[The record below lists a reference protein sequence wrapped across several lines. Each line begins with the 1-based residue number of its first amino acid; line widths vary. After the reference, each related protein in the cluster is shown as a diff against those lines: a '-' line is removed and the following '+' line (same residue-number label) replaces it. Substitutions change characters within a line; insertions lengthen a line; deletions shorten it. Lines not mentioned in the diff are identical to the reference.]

1 MKNYFKTSSKTI
13 YMEDFL
19 NKKNK
24 IAVIGV
30 SNNHEKWGY
39 RVYKTLKSSGFSV
52 YAVNPK
58 HTKIDSDRCYPD
70 LRSIP
75 EKLDEVITIVPPK
88 VTESIVKVCK
98 ELNIKKV
105 WMQPGSESED
115 AIRFCKENGID
126 VMYNACFVVD
136 GLEETI

>member
-1 MKNYFKTSSKTI
+1 M

-19 NKKNK
+19 DRKNK

-39 RVYKTLKSSGFSV
+39 KVYRSLKNSGFKV
-52 YAVNPK
+52 YPVNPK
-58 HTKIDSDRCYPD
+58 HEKIDSDRCYPD

-75 EKLDEVITIVPPK
+75 EKIDEVITVVPPEI
-88 VTESIVKVCK
+88 TENVVKRCK
-98 ELNIKKV
+98 ELGIRKV

-115 AIRFCKENGID
+115 AIRFCEENGINVIHD
-126 VMYNACFVVD
+126 ACFVVD
-136 GLEETI
+136 GLKKGWESI